1 MVIICSRRGWF
12 LCRTLS
18 SKKLKA
24 HIGKSEMRRGRVKVY
39 ISVGFLHISEINKI
53 LGKVGITNMAY
64 LTTTGSGQPVL
75 ILKEGTT
82 RSRGK
87 EAQRNNIMAA
97 RVIGEVLKTTL
108 GPRGMDK
115 MLIDSLGDI
124 TITNDG
130 AAILKEIDV
139 EHPAAKMMV
148 EIAKTQDDMVGDGTT
163 SAVVLASEL
172 LKRAEELLEQNIHPT
187 ILVSGFRKAS
197 QKAIEV
203 INKTAVPLDINDRKT
218 LLKVALTSMSSKAI
232 GGAKDHLAEI
242 SIDAV
247 KQIAEQ
253 RGEKTIADI
262 DNIQLIKKT
271 GKSLLETELIQGII
285 IDKEVVNPG
294 MLKMKE
300 NAKIALIDSALEIE
314 KTEISAEIRIKD
326 PTQMKA
332 FLDQENDMM
341 QDMVVKI
348 KASGAN
354 VIFCQKGIDDMVQ
367 HFLAKEGIIAARRV
381 KESDM
386 EKLARA
392 TGGRIISD
400 LDDLKKADLG
410 SAGLVEERK
419 IGDDKMIF
427 VEKCKDPHSVAILI
441 RAGLERMVD
450 EAERAMTDSLSVVSD
465 VIENS
470 QIVPGGGAIEI
481 EIAKELR
488 KYATKVGGREQLAV
502 EAFADAV
509 EVIPRTLAENAGL
522 EPIDILVELRSTHDK
537 ADGKFTG
544 INVFTGKLQD
554 SVANGV
560 IEPIVVKE
568 QAIKSAAE
576 SAAMILR
583 IDDVITAKAP
593 KAPAGGPGGMPGG
606 MGEE

>member
-1 MVIICSRRGWF
+1 
-12 LCRTLS
+12 
-18 SKKLKA
+18 
-24 HIGKSEMRRGRVKVY
+24 
-39 ISVGFLHISEINKI
+39 
-53 LGKVGITNMAY
+53 MAY
-64 LTTTGSGQPVL
+64 LTTTNSGQPVL

-172 LKRAEELLEQNIHPT
+172 LRKAEELLDQNIHPT
-187 ILVSGFRKAS
+187 ILVSGYRKAS
-197 QKAIEV
+197 VKAIEA
-203 INKTAVPLDINDRKT
+203 IGKMAVPLDVNDRKT
-218 LLKVALTSMSSKAI
+218 LLKVALTSMSSKAV
-232 GGAKDHLAEI
+232 GSAKDHLAEI
-242 SIDAV
+242 SVDAV
-247 KQIAEQ
+247 SQISEK
-253 RGEKTIADI
+253 RGDKTIADI
-262 DNIQLIKKT
+262 DNIQLVKKT
-271 GKSLLETELIQGII
+271 GKSLLETQLIQGII
-285 IDKEVVNPG
+285 IDKEVVSPG
-294 MLKMKE
+294 MPKVKE
-300 NAKIALIDSALEIE
+300 NAKIALLDSALEIE
-314 KTEISAEIRIKD
+314 KTEITAEIRIKD
-326 PTQMKA
+326 PSQMKA
-332 FLDQENDMM
+332 FLDQETDMM
-341 QDMVVKI
+341 QDMVTKI
-348 KASGAN
+348 KASGAD

-367 HFLAKEGIIAARRV
+367 HFLSKAGIMAARRV

-392 TGGRIISD
+392 TGGRIVSD

-410 SAGLVEERK
+410 LAGHVEERK

-465 VIENS
+465 VLENNK
-470 QIVPGGGAIEI
+470 IVAGGGAVEI

-522 EPIDILVELRSTHDK
+522 EPIDILAELRQVHDK
-537 ADGKFTG
+537 ESGKYMG

-554 SVANGV
+554 CIANGV

-576 SAAMILR
+576 SATMILR
-583 IDDVITAKAP
+583 IDDVITSKAP
-593 KAPAGGPGGMPGG
+593 KGGPGGMPGG

>member
-1 MVIICSRRGWF
+1 
-12 LCRTLS
+12 
-18 SKKLKA
+18 
-24 HIGKSEMRRGRVKVY
+24 
-39 ISVGFLHISEINKI
+39 
-53 LGKVGITNMAY
+53 MAY

-115 MLIDSLGDI
+115 MLIDNLGDI

-130 AAILKEIDV
+130 AAILNEIDV

-163 SAVVLASEL
+163 TAVVLASEL
-172 LKRAEELLEQNIHPT
+172 LKKAEELLDQNIHPT
-187 ILVSGFRKAS
+187 ILVSGYRKAA
-197 QKAIEV
+197 QKAIE
-203 INKTAVPLDINDRKT
+203 IIGKSAVPVDIEDKKT
-218 LLKVALTSMSSKAI
+218 LLKVALTSMSSKAV
-232 GGAKDHLAEI
+232 GAAREHLAQI
-242 SIDAV
+242 SIEAV

-253 RGEKTIADI
+253 RGDKMIADI
-262 DNIQLIKKT
+262 DNIQLVKKT
-271 GKSLLETELIQGII
+271 GKSLLETQLIRGII
-285 IDKEVVNPG
+285 VDKEVVHPG
-294 MLKMKE
+294 MPKKNE
-300 NAKIALIDSALEIE
+300 NAKIALLDSALEIE

-332 FLDQENDMM
+332 FLDQETNMM
-341 QDMVVKI
+341 KEMVDKI
-348 KASGAN
+348 KASKAD
-354 VIFCQKGIDDMVQ
+354 VVFCQKGVDDMVQ
-367 HFLAKEGIIAARRV
+367 HFLAKEGIMAARRV
-381 KESDM
+381 KQSDM
-386 EKLARA
+386 EKLSRA
-392 TGGRIISD
+392 TGAIIVSD
-400 LDDLKKADLG
+400 LKDLKAADLG
-410 SAGLVEERK
+410 AAGIVEERK

-470 QIVPGGGAIEI
+470 KIVAGGGAIEI
-481 EIAKELR
+481 EVAKELR

-522 EPIDILVELRSTHDK
+522 EPIDVLVDLRSAHEK
-537 ADGKFTG
+537 EDGKYKG
-544 INVFTGKLQD
+544 VNVFTGKTQNSID
-554 SVANGV
+554 NGI

-583 IDDVITAKAP
+583 IDDVITAKSP
-593 KAPAGGPGGMPGG
+593 KGGPGGGMPGG
-606 MGEE
+606 PEGME

>member
-1 MVIICSRRGWF
+1 
-12 LCRTLS
+12 
-18 SKKLKA
+18 
-24 HIGKSEMRRGRVKVY
+24 
-39 ISVGFLHISEINKI
+39 
-53 LGKVGITNMAY
+53 MAY

-82 RSRGK
+82 RSRGR

-130 AAILKEIDV
+130 ATILKEIDV

-163 SAVVLASEL
+163 SAVILASEL
-172 LKRAEELLEQNIHPT
+172 LKKAEELLEQNIHPT
-187 ILVSGFRKAS
+187 ILVSGYRKAA
-197 QKAIEV
+197 QKAIEI
-203 INKTAVPLDINDRKT
+203 INKIAEPLDISDRKT
-218 LLKVALTSMSSKAI
+218 LLNIALTSTSSKSV
-232 GGAKDHLAEI
+232 GSAKKHLAEI

-247 KQIAEQ
+247 KQIMET
-253 RGEKTIADI
+253 RGDKTIADI
-262 DNIQLIKKT
+262 DNIQIIKKT
-271 GKSLLETELIQGII
+271 GKSLLETQLIKGII
-285 IDKEVVNPG
+285 VDKEVVNPG
-294 MLKMKE
+294 MPKIKE
-300 NAKIALIDSALEIE
+300 NAKIVLLDSPLEIE

-326 PTQMKA
+326 PLQMKA
-332 FLDQENDMM
+332 FLDQETDMLKEM
-341 QDMVVKI
+341 SDKL
-348 KASGAN
+348 KAVGAD

-392 TGGRIISD
+392 TGARVSSD
-400 LDDLKKADLG
+400 LDDLKKEDLG
-410 SAGLVEERK
+410 KAGLVEERK

-427 VEKCKDPHSVAILI
+427 VERCKDPHSVAILL

-450 EAERAMTDSLSVVSD
+450 EAERAITDSLSVISD
-465 VIENS
+465 VIENNK
-470 QIVPGGGAIEI
+470 IVPGGGAVEI

-488 KYATKVGGREQLAV
+488 KFATKVDGREQLAV
-502 EAFADAV
+502 EAFANAM
-509 EVIPRTLAENAGL
+509 EVIARTLAENAGL
-522 EPIDILVELRSTHDK
+522 ESIDLLAQLRSAHDTTNNK
-537 ADGKFTG
+537 NTG
-544 INVFTGKLQD
+544 INIYEGKLQD
-554 SVANGV
+554 SIKNGV

-583 IDDVITAKAP
+583 IDDVITAKTP
-593 KAPAGGPGGMPGG
+593 KGGPGGPGGMPG

>member
-1 MVIICSRRGWF
+1 
-12 LCRTLS
+12 
-18 SKKLKA
+18 
-24 HIGKSEMRRGRVKVY
+24 
-39 ISVGFLHISEINKI
+39 
-53 LGKVGITNMAY
+53 MAY

-130 AAILKEIDV
+130 ATILKEIDV

-163 SAVVLASEL
+163 TAVVLASEL
-172 LKRAEELLEQNIHPT
+172 LKKAEELLDQNIHPI
-187 ILVSGFRKAS
+187 ILVSGYRKAS
-197 QKAIEV
+197 QKAIEA
-203 INKTAVPLDINDRKT
+203 INKIAVPLDVNDRKT
-218 LLKVALTSMSSKAI
+218 LLKVALTSMSSKSV

-253 RGEKTIADI
+253 RGDKTLADI

-294 MLKMKE
+294 MPKKKE
-300 NAKIALIDSALEIE
+300 NAKIALLDSALEIE
-314 KTEISAEIRIKD
+314 KTEITAEIRIKD
-326 PTQMKA
+326 PSQMKA

-341 QDMVVKI
+341 QKMVTKI
-348 KASGAN
+348 KASKADI
-354 VIFCQKGIDDMVQ
+354 VFCQKGIDDMVQ
-367 HFLAKEGIIAARRV
+367 HFLAKEGIMAARRV

-392 TGGRIISD
+392 TGARISSD
-400 LDDLKKADLG
+400 LDDLKAADLG
-410 SAGLVEERK
+410 MAGLVEERK

-450 EAERAMTDSLSVVSD
+450 EAERAMIDSLSVVSD
-465 VIENS
+465 VIENNK
-470 QIVPGGGAIEI
+470 IVAGGGAVEI

-509 EVIPRTLAENAGL
+509 EVIPRALAENAGL
-522 EPIDILVELRSTHDK
+522 EPIDILVELRSRHDT
-537 ADGKFTG
+537 AEGKNIG
-544 INVFTGKLQD
+544 INVFTGKLQN
-554 SVANGV
+554 SIENGV

-583 IDDVITAKAP
+583 IDDVITSKSP
-593 KAPAGGPGGMPGG
+593 KGGPGGPGGPGGMPGG
-606 MGEE
+606 EE

>member
-1 MVIICSRRGWF
+1 
-12 LCRTLS
+12 
-18 SKKLKA
+18 
-24 HIGKSEMRRGRVKVY
+24 
-39 ISVGFLHISEINKI
+39 
-53 LGKVGITNMAY
+53 MAY

-130 AAILKEIDV
+130 ATILKEIDV

-163 SAVVLASEL
+163 SAVVIASEL
-172 LKRAEELLEQNIHPT
+172 LKKAEELLEQNIHPT
-187 ILVSGFRKAS
+187 ILVSGYRKAAK
-197 QKAIEV
+197 KAIEV
-203 INKTAVPLDINDRKT
+203 MDKIAEPLDINDRGI
-218 LLKVALTSMSSKAI
+218 LLKVALTSTSSKSVGSARN
-232 GGAKDHLAEI
+232 HLAEI

-247 KQIAEQ
+247 KQITEK
-253 RGEKTIADI
+253 RGDKTIADI
-262 DNIQLIKKT
+262 DNIQIIKKT
-271 GKSLLETELIQGII
+271 GKSLLETQLIKGII
-285 IDKEVVNPG
+285 VDKEIVNPG
-294 MLKMKE
+294 MPKTKQ
-300 NAKIALIDSALEIE
+300 NAKIALLDSPLEIE

-326 PTQMKA
+326 PAQMKA
-332 FLDQENDMM
+332 FLDQETDMLKEM
-341 QDMVVKI
+341 AKKLKTINAD
-348 KASGAN
+348 

-392 TGGRIISD
+392 TGAKISSD
-400 LDDLKKADLG
+400 LDDLKTTDLG
-410 SAGLVEERK
+410 IAGLVEERK

-427 VEKCKDPHSVAILI
+427 VEKCKDPHSVAILL

-450 EAERAMTDSLSVVSD
+450 EAERAMTDSLSVISD
-465 VIENS
+465 VIENTK
-470 QIVPGGGAIEI
+470 ILPGGGAIEI

-488 KYATKVGGREQLAV
+488 KYATTIGGREQLAV
-502 EAFADAV
+502 EAFADAI
-509 EVIPRTLAENAGL
+509 EVIPRTLSENAGF
-522 EPIDILVELRSTHDK
+522 EPIDILTQLRTAHNS
-537 ADGKFTG
+537 ADNKNMG
-544 INVFTGKLQD
+544 INVYENKLQD
-554 SVANGV
+554 SIKNGV
-560 IEPIVVKE
+560 IEPLVVKE
-568 QAIKSAAE
+568 QAVKSAAE

-583 IDDVITAKAP
+583 IDDVITAKTP
-593 KAPAGGPGGMPGG
+593 KGGPGGMPGG

>member
-1 MVIICSRRGWF
+1 
-12 LCRTLS
+12 
-18 SKKLKA
+18 
-24 HIGKSEMRRGRVKVY
+24 
-39 ISVGFLHISEINKI
+39 
-53 LGKVGITNMAY
+53 MAY

-172 LKRAEELLEQNIHPT
+172 LKKAEELLDQNIHPT

-197 QKAIEV
+197 VKAIEV
-203 INKTAVPLDINDRKT
+203 INKAAVPLDINDRKT
-218 LLKVALTSMSSKAI
+218 LLKVALTSMSSKAV
-232 GGAKDHLAEI
+232 GSARDHLAEI

-253 RGEKTIADI
+253 RGDKTIADI

-271 GKSLLETELIQGII
+271 GKSLLETQLIRGII
-285 IDKEVVNPG
+285 IDKEVVNPN
-294 MLKMKE
+294 MPKKKE
-300 NAKIALIDSALEIE
+300 NAKIALLDSALEIE

-326 PTQMKA
+326 PSQMKA
-332 FLDQENDMM
+332 FLDQETDMM
-341 QDMVVKI
+341 QDMVTKI
-348 KASGAN
+348 KASGAD

-392 TGGRIISD
+392 TGARISSD
-400 LDDLKKADLG
+400 LDDLKKSDLG
-410 SAGLVEERK
+410 SAGHVEERK

-450 EAERAMTDSLSVVSD
+450 EAERAMTDSLSVISD
-465 VIENS
+465 VIENNK
-470 QIVPGGGAIEI
+470 IVAGGGAVEI
-481 EIAKELR
+481 EISKELR
-488 KYATKVGGREQLAV
+488 KYATTVGGREQLAV

-509 EVIPRTLAENAGL
+509 EVIPRTLSENGGL
-522 EPIDILVELRSTHDK
+522 EPIDILVELRQVHDK
-537 ADGKFTG
+537 ATGKNMG

-554 SVANGV
+554 SIATGV
-560 IEPIVVKE
+560 IEPIMVKE

-576 SAAMILR
+576 SAALILR

-593 KAPAGGPGGMPGG
+593 KGAPGGMPGG

>member
-1 MVIICSRRGWF
+1 
-12 LCRTLS
+12 
-18 SKKLKA
+18 
-24 HIGKSEMRRGRVKVY
+24 
-39 ISVGFLHISEINKI
+39 
-53 LGKVGITNMAY
+53 MAY

-97 RVIGEVLKTTL
+97 QVIGEVLKTTL

-115 MLIDSLGDI
+115 MLVDSLGDI

-163 SAVVLASEL
+163 TAVVLASEL
-172 LKRAEELLEQNIHPT
+172 LKKAEELLDQNIHPI
-187 ILVSGFRKAS
+187 ILVSGYRKAS

-203 INKTAVPLDINDRKT
+203 INKIAIPLDVNDRKT
-218 LLKVALTSMSSKAI
+218 LLKVALTSMSSKSVGSARE
-232 GGAKDHLAEI
+232 HLAEI

-253 RGEKTIADI
+253 RGDKTIADI
-262 DNIQLIKKT
+262 DNIQLVKKT
-271 GKSLLETELIQGII
+271 GKSLLETQLIRGII

-294 MLKMKE
+294 MPKTKE
-300 NAKIALIDSALEIE
+300 NAKILLLDVALEIE
-314 KTEISAEIRIKD
+314 KTEMSAEIRIKD
-326 PTQMKA
+326 PSQMKA

-341 QDMVVKI
+341 QKMVTKV
-348 KASGAN
+348 KASGADI
-354 VIFCQKGIDDMVQ
+354 VFCQKGIDDMVQ
-367 HFLAKEGIIAARRV
+367 HFLAKAGIMAARRV

-392 TGGRIISD
+392 TGARIISD

-410 SAGLVEERK
+410 LAGLVDERK

-450 EAERAMTDSLSVVSD
+450 EAERAIIDSLSVVSD
-465 VIENS
+465 VIENNK
-470 QIVPGGGAIEI
+470 IVAGGGAVEI
-481 EIAKELR
+481 EVAKELR

-502 EAFADAV
+502 EAFADAM

-522 EPIDILVELRSTHDK
+522 QPIDILVELRSKHD
-537 ADGKFTG
+537 APEGKNIG
-544 INVFTGKLQD
+544 INVFTGKLQN
-554 SVANGV
+554 SIEEGV
-560 IEPIVVKE
+560 IEPLVVKE

-583 IDDVITAKAP
+583 IDDVITAKSP
-593 KAPAGGPGGMPGG
+593 KGGPGGPGGGMPGG
-606 MGEE
+606 PEGEE

>member
-1 MVIICSRRGWF
+1 
-12 LCRTLS
+12 
-18 SKKLKA
+18 
-24 HIGKSEMRRGRVKVY
+24 
-39 ISVGFLHISEINKI
+39 
-53 LGKVGITNMAY
+53 MAY

-87 EAQRNNIMAA
+87 EAQKNNIMAA

-172 LKRAEELLEQNIHPT
+172 LKKAEELLEQNIHPT
-187 ILVSGFRKAS
+187 ILVSGYRKAS
-197 QKAIEV
+197 HKAIEV

-218 LLKVALTSMSSKAI
+218 LMKVALTSMSSKAV
-232 GGAKDHLAEI
+232 GAAKEHLAEI

-247 KQIAEQ
+247 KQISEQ
-253 RGEKTIADI
+253 RGEKTLADI

-271 GKSLLETELIQGII
+271 GKSLLETQLIRGII

-294 MLKMKE
+294 MPKSKE
-300 NAKIALIDSALEIE
+300 NAKIALLDSALEIE

-332 FLDQENDMM
+332 FLDQENNMM
-341 QDMVVKI
+341 QNMVTKI
-348 KASGAN
+348 KASGAD

-400 LDDLKKADLG
+400 LDDLKSADLG
-410 SAGLVEERK
+410 NAGLVEERK
-419 IGDDKMIF
+419 IGDDKLIF

-450 EAERAMTDSLSVVSD
+450 EAERAITDSLSVVSD
-465 VIENS
+465 VIENNK
-470 QIVPGGGAIEI
+470 IVPGGGAIEI

-488 KYATKVGGREQLAV
+488 QYATKVGGREQLAV

-522 EPIDILVELRSTHDK
+522 EPIDILVEMRSVHDK
-537 ADGKFTG
+537 EDGKFKG
-544 INVFTGKLQD
+544 INIFTGKLQD
-554 SVANGV
+554 SIANGV
-560 IEPIVVKE
+560 IEPIMVKE

-576 SAAMILR
+576 SAALILR
-583 IDDVITAKAP
+583 IDDVITAKAS

-606 MGEE
+606 MGEY

>member
-1 MVIICSRRGWF
+1 
-12 LCRTLS
+12 
-18 SKKLKA
+18 
-24 HIGKSEMRRGRVKVY
+24 
-39 ISVGFLHISEINKI
+39 
-53 LGKVGITNMAY
+53 MAY

-130 AAILKEIDV
+130 AAILDEIDV

-163 SAVVLASEL
+163 TAVVLASEL
-172 LKRAEELLEQNIHPT
+172 LKKAEELLDQSIHPT
-187 ILVSGFRKAS
+187 ILVSGYRKAA
-197 QKAIEV
+197 QKAIET
-203 INKTAVPLDINDRKT
+203 INKNGVPVDIEDRKT
-218 LLKVALTSMSSKAI
+218 LLKVALTSMSSKAV
-232 GGAKDHLAEI
+232 GAAREHLAEI
-242 SIDAV
+242 AIDAV
-247 KQIAEQ
+247 KQITEQ
-253 RGEKTIADI
+253 RGDKKIADI
-262 DNIQLIKKT
+262 DNIQLVKKT
-271 GKSLLETELIQGII
+271 GKSLLETQLVSGII
-285 IDKEVVNPG
+285 IDKEVVHPG
-294 MLKMKE
+294 MPKKKK
-300 NAKIALIDSALEIE
+300 NAKITLLDSALEIE
-314 KTEISAEIRIKD
+314 KTEISAEIRIRD

-332 FLDQENDMM
+332 FLDQETNMM
-341 QDMVVKI
+341 KKMVDKI
-348 KASGAN
+348 KASKAD
-354 VIFCQKGIDDMVQ
+354 VVFCQKGIDDMVQ
-367 HFLAKEGIIAARRV
+367 HFLAKEGIIAVRRI

-392 TGGRIISD
+392 TSGRITSD
-400 LDDLKKADLG
+400 LDDLTAKDLG
-410 SAGLVEERK
+410 QAGLVEERK

-427 VEKCKDPHSVAILI
+427 VEKCKDPHSVAVLI

-470 QIVPGGGAIEI
+470 KIVAGGGAVEV
-481 EIAKELR
+481 EVAKELR

-509 EVIPRTLAENAGL
+509 EIIPRTLAENAGL
-522 EPIDILVELRSTHDK
+522 EPIDIIVELRSAHEK
-537 ADGKFTG
+537 KDGKYKG
-544 INVFTGKLQD
+544 VNVFTGKLQN
-554 SVANGV
+554 SLEKGV
-560 IEPIVVKE
+560 IEPAVVKE

-583 IDDVITAKAP
+583 IDDVIAATKP
-593 KAPAGGPGGMPGG
+593 KAGGPSGGMPGG
-606 MGEE
+606 PEGEY